1 MLLQIVFGI
10 LAPSPIY
17 LQFFA
22 RFKRLP
28 SCIFGCQ
35 EFGTMFVKSPI
46 INFIPWKAELVWE
59 KHALLPRSEVRDGLI
74 IGFDI
79 APNLNV
85 C

>member
-1 MLLQIVFGI
+1 
-10 LAPSPIY
+10 
-17 LQFFA
+17 
-22 RFKRLP
+22 
-28 SCIFGCQ
+28 
-35 EFGTMFVKSPI
+35 MFVKSPI